1 MAKNTNLGIRRLNS
15 KSKFSEPQRLSLG
28 KVPRP
33 LLALIPIVLREIMG
47 YNSVGCMKCNRKG
60 QLVLLWFEIVTVTV
74 VAMVI
79 VEVRTVS
86 RCSKFCTRVL
96 PPG

>member
-1 MAKNTNLGIRRLNS
+1 
-15 KSKFSEPQRLSLG
+15 
-28 KVPRP
+28 
-33 LLALIPIVLREIMG
+33 MG

-86 RCSKFCTRVL
+86 RCSKFCMRVL